1 MIYVFQISSTTI
13 DDNGNDKICKEWYAT
28 EKFNTFSEVEN
39 YAMEH
44 FDYLTD
50 LDVIAIKR
58 CKVQEIANQRTDAND
73 LVWEAIVKQTF
84 DIEGVKKVRKY
95 RILLFATTFDK
106 AKTFIAEYIK
116 QGYDDMELMSLKE
129 TNILDVV

>member
-13 DDNGNDKICKEWYAT
+13 DINGNDKIEKEWYAT

-39 YAMEH
+39 YAMKH
-44 FDYLTD
+44 FDYIQD

-58 CKVQEIANQRTDAND
+58 CKVQEIANKKEDAND
-73 LVWEAIVKQTF
+73 VVWEAIVKQNF

-95 RILLFATTFDK
+95 RLLLFATTFDK
-106 AKTFIAEYIK
+106 AKTFITEYIK